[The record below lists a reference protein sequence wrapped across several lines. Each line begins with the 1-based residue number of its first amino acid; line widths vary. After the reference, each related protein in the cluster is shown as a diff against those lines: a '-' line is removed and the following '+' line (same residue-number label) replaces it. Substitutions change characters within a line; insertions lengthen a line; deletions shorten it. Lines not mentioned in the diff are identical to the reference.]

1 MHADITFG
9 KRAENGVYERVKDDV
24 GVGMAR
30 QSAPVGDAHAA

>member
-30 QSAPVGDAHAA
+30 QSASVGDAHAA